1 MSARLGRTFR
11 GSIVL
16 LLAGPV
22 VWTAHFLAAYF
33 FVEVACAA
41 GWLRFRLLGMG
52 GISLVTV
59 LVTVVAAAMTTWL
72 AVAAFR
78 SRNGPHGD
86 LAFTGSLLSLLA
98 TIVIVFVGISPAF
111 HEPC

>member
-1 MSARLGRTFR
+1 MSARSGRTFR
-11 GSIVL
+11 GSIIL

-22 VWTAHFLAAYF
+22 LWTAHFLVAYF

-41 GWLRFRLLGMG
+41 GWLRFRFLGTD

-59 LVTVVAAAMTTWL
+59 LVTLVAAALSTWL
-72 AVAAFR
+72 ALAAFR

-86 LAFTGSLLSLLA
+86 LAFTGSLLSVLA